1 MTPSPSAPKV
11 YEIYDISYS
20 HMDDL
25 GEDIR
30 ISIIE
35 EKISF
40 HSMQKF
46 YSDSSILKYVHSL
59 PMIVSENE
67 EEFDFSISND
77 ISSVH
82 ISNTMYILEIISYC
96 RSDPFTLIDL
106 EASSKFLHDC
116 MHQFSK
122 F

>member
-1 MTPSPSAPKV
+1 MTPSPSAPKF

-40 HSMQKF
+40 CSMQKF
-46 YSDSSILKYVHSL
+46 SSDSSILNYVHSL
-59 PMIVSENE
+59 SVIVSENE
-67 EEFDFSISND
+67 EEFDFSITND
-77 ISSVH
+77 VASV
-82 ISNTMYILEIISYC
+82 
-96 RSDPFTLIDL
+96 
-106 EASSKFLHDC
+106 
-116 MHQFSK
+116 
-122 F
+122 